1 MDFELLGLEL
11 INVFKVTHND
21 LMFFGR
27 NIQSE
32 NLEYSLKLDTI
43 TPELITRWASKF
55 PAGSYFSVSKESN
68 QTRLTLIISIS
79 ENDYS
84 EYFKLRHSQLVIT
97 NFGILQRNKELD
109 QVLESLKN

>member
-27 NIQSE
+27 NSQSE
-32 NLEYSLKLDTI
+32 NLEYSLKIDAI

-68 QTRLTLIISIS
+68 QTKLTLIISIS
-79 ENDYS
+79 ENDYA

-97 NFGILQRNKELD
+97 NFGIIQRNKELD
-109 QVLESLKN
+109 KVLESLKN

>member
-32 NLEYSLKLDTI
+32 NLEYSLKLESLN
-43 TPELITRWASKF
+43 PELI
-55 PAGSYFSVSKESN
+55 
-68 QTRLTLIISIS
+68 LTLGAGDI
-79 ENDYS
+79 
-84 EYFKLRHSQLVIT
+84 
-97 NFGILQRNKELD
+97 D
-109 QVLESLKN
+109 QIVETIKNHFS

>member
-11 INVFKVTHND
+11 INVFKVTQND

-32 NLEYSLKLDTI
+32 NLEYSLKIDSVNA
-43 TPELITRWASKF
+43 ELNSRWASKF
-55 PAGSYFSVSKESN
+55 PAGSYFSISKESN

-79 ENDYS
+79 ENDYT

-109 QVLESLKN
+109 KVLEDLKN